1 MRRRHWIALACA
13 LACLGAVGVQAQEKE
28 EGTRP
33 TAPSGG
39 GTGPAQRAP
48 GSRYLGRLLLGDD
61 GPEFEL
67 PAGDGTQMRLRSV
80 RGLEAVTLLFLQR
93 PDRDLAPY
101 AQVGDALRQRG
112 VRVLFV
118 CAERDLKNPRAF
130 NNLWVLYD
138 RRGEV
143 ARRYG
148 ALDVVTGDIVP
159 AVFVLD
165 RKGRVRY
172 LAAGIMPSAEDLQ
185 DLVLDVLRLKEAEGS

>member
-1 MRRRHWIALACA
+1 MRRRMSIAAACA
-13 LACLGAVGVQAQEKE
+13 LACLGAAGVWAQEKD

-39 GTGPAQRAP
+39 TSGPAQRAP
-48 GSRYLGRLLLGDD
+48 GSRYVGRLLLGDD

-67 PAGDGTQMRLRSV
+67 PASDGTQMRMRSV
-80 RGLEAVTLLFLQR
+80 RGLEAMTLLFLQR
-93 PDRDLAPY
+93 PDRDLAAY

-112 VRVLFV
+112 VRVVFV
-118 CAERDLKNPRAF
+118 CAERDPRSARSWSNF
-130 NNLWVLYD
+130 WLLYD

-148 ALDVVTGDIVP
+148 ALDVITGNTVP

-172 LAAGIMPSAEDLQ
+172 LAAGSLPSAEDLQ
-185 DLVLDVLRLKEAEGS
+185 ELVLDVLRLNEAGS